1 MIANGRSAQ
10 YRQSSAAGATQPGHR
25 SGLRG
30 ASDEDRVSVMM
41 FYYGYLAARAGIHII
56 DVSRIDDNI
65 AKAMRQCA
73 AAPNLTV
80 PRVFREAPR
89 LPAHG

>member
-1 MIANGRSAQ
+1 MRCVERVRCSD
-10 YRQSSAAGATQPGHR
+10 
-25 SGLRG
+25 LLE
-30 ASDEDRVSVMM
+30 ASDEYRASVVM

-56 DVSRIDDNI
+56 DVSRIDDTI
-65 AKAMRQCA
+65 AKVMRQCA

>member
-1 MIANGRSAQ
+1 MA
-10 YRQSSAAGATQPGHR
+10 
-25 SGLRG
+25 
-30 ASDEDRVSVMM
+30 M
-41 FYYGYLAARAGIHII
+41 FYYGYLAAKAGIHII

-65 AKAMRQCA
+65 AKVTRQCA